1 MSKSKK
7 NTIDPE
13 KIIQNYGADAVR
25 LFILSDSPPEKDVQ
39 WSEEGIA
46 ASFKFIQ
53 KLWNL
58 HLKFISEIEKNHK
71 KNDDDSLIKITNKFI
86 KKMTENLNSFSY
98 NVMIAN
104 MHEIQSL
111 LNKDLDK
118 KYQSK
123 TLIEHYKK
131 FLISISPIIPHFAN
145 ECLNLINQHKN
156 ISWPEYIE
164 ELVHEKEIQIVVQLN
179 GKKRGLIKIE
189 RNQDENFILD
199 LIINDARFKKY
210 IEQKEIKKKIFI
222 KDKLIN
228 LIF

>member
-1 MSKSKK
+1 M
-7 NTIDPE
+7 
-13 KIIQNYGADAVR
+13 
-25 LFILSDSPPEKDVQ
+25 
-39 WSEEGIA
+39 
-46 ASFKFIQ
+46 FK
-53 KLWNL
+53 
-58 HLKFISEIEKNHK
+58 
-71 KNDDDSLIKITNKFI
+71 
-86 KKMTENLNSFSY
+86 
-98 NVMIAN
+98 
-104 MHEIQSL
+104 
-111 LNKDLDK
+111 
-118 KYQSK
+118 
-123 TLIEHYKK
+123 
-131 FLISISPIIPHFAN
+131 
-145 ECLNLINQHKN
+145 LINQHKN